1 MKIRIT
7 KKGLPK
13 AQWLNSQ
20 PGVQLQLPAGSQ
32 PNFAWMT
39 SQQMQNYL
47 MPAAPQTLPVNNTS
61 LPPDVIIPRNLYPAM
76 TDAEMAPP
84 EVLDEQNQASQPVD
98 IAATLGIGPKREA
111 WEIEQQK
118 KYDTDPKYALKF
130 DDSVGFGMLQS
141 YMDPKGLTSRKDLKK
156 YVNFFNNKYG
166 TKLKMPTYNPGLAK
180 TANAVSTGIGALA
193 FAGNAIDYLEA
204 NKKGKEWERFFRQ
217 RMMEPAPNTEFEG
230 IENINSGRMFEN
242 MLPKPNQGRFDYG
255 GIANNM
261 FDSMK
266 IRITSAPESMEYGGQ
281 SNFGLDLGR
290 RKIYTDMPE
299 SQAESVTSSVGAV
312 PRAMANIEAE
322 GGETVFGD
330 MDGDGSMEHMNIV
343 GKRHHNGGVPLNVP
357 EGSFIFSDTAKM
369 RIKDPAVLAM
379 FGKTVTKGNKGY
391 TPAEIAKQYNI
402 NKYKAVMEDPNADHV
417 AKATAQ
423 LMVNNYRKKLGGL
436 ALIQEEMKGFPQGI
450 PQVAE
455 AAIDKPMMAKFG
467 GYLPEYQKAGQAPP
481 VVPEAFRVIPLSPE
495 VQAALAELANR
506 QNPGGYYGQNDPGRY
521 FGQNTAVSTSDTK
534 SPQTLA
540 DMSDPEFQKYM
551 DLIAKYD
558 TKKSKDYRYVNSM
571 TDADAKEFARLATKF
586 GFKRKDDSGK
596 EQYRVVQGATP
607 DYNFTITGDDGKPKK
622 IGFFGGYRPQQYER
636 RVVEDVLGEDAV
648 KNMSELDIRKA
659 YFKELGV
666 DVSGISEDKLKDAK
680 KLYNDADFFRKTFY
694 PKFTQRF
701 GKDDY
706 RSQFGDD
713 LLIGAEHYDAY
724 RQKQKPQDTTVIGYI
739 CKGVADNGAPIVE
752 SSSFRDEAALAAAGA
767 SKSYQ
772 VAIMNCGK
780 DTDIDIDIIPGK
792 KRKSSDFLTPDKL
805 TLMAAAAIPP
815 KGYFPFVSD
824 MPFRPGQLALEDW
837 LSQAQNIQQG
847 YNTSAN
853 MLGTYNPG
861 TAMATNLSFLAGQA
875 GDQTAQAI
883 SQVGSR
889 NVDRFNQFANTETQ
903 RRQNVDAYNTSAR
916 DRRWDGYTVTK
927 QNLDNARR
935 RYLNTVTKAANNMW
949 ANRMYLD
956 MINSVNPFFNVDPRS
971 GLSYFTNDG
980 YTTKDLGRTGSGS
993 GGGIDWSEI
1002 SRGFQDAKNKF
1013 PGLTEEQYLRM
1024 TNPRTTSVDTNRDG
1038 LPDRTSTVNMGPMSY
1053 MSQMLPMYMAMS
1065 NIARS
1070 ANPFTGE

>member
-1 MKIRIT
+1 
-7 KKGLPK
+7 
-13 AQWLNSQ
+13 
-20 PGVQLQLPAGSQ
+20 
-32 PNFAWMT
+32 
-39 SQQMQNYL
+39 
-47 MPAAPQTLPVNNTS
+47 
-61 LPPDVIIPRNLYPAM
+61 
-76 TDAEMAPP
+76 
-84 EVLDEQNQASQPVD
+84 
-98 IAATLGIGPKREA
+98 
-111 WEIEQQK
+111 
-118 KYDTDPKYALKF
+118 
-130 DDSVGFGMLQS
+130 
-141 YMDPKGLTSRKDLKK
+141 
-156 YVNFFNNKYG
+156 
-166 TKLKMPTYNPGLAK
+166 
-180 TANAVSTGIGALA
+180 
-193 FAGNAIDYLEA
+193 
-204 NKKGKEWERFFRQ
+204 
-217 RMMEPAPNTEFEG
+217 
-230 IENINSGRMFEN
+230 
-242 MLPKPNQGRFDYG
+242 
-255 GIANNM
+255 
-261 FDSMK
+261 
-266 IRITSAPESMEYGGQ
+266 
-281 SNFGLDLGR
+281 
-290 RKIYTDMPE
+290 
-299 SQAESVTSSVGAV
+299 
-312 PRAMANIEAE
+312 
-322 GGETVFGD
+322 
-330 MDGDGSMEHMNIV
+330 MDGDGAMEHMNIV
-343 GKRHHNGGVPLNVP
+343 GKRHHSGGVPLNVP

-379 FGKTVTKGNKGY
+379 FGKTITKGNKGY
-391 TPAEIAKQYNI
+391 TPAQIAKQYNI

-455 AAIDKPMMAKFG
+455 ATMDKPMMAKFG
-467 GYLPEYQKAGQAPP
+467 GYLPEYQTGSQAPP
-481 VVPEAFRVIPLSPE
+481 FIPEAFRITPFTPE
-495 VQAALAELANR
+495 VQAALAEFASR
-506 QNPGGYYGQNDPGRY
+506 QNPGG
-521 FGQNTAVSTSDTK
+521 GQNTTVSASNTR
-534 SPQTLA
+534 SPQALA
-540 DMSDPEFQKYM
+540 DMSDPEFQKFM
-551 DLIAKYD
+551 DLVNKYD
-558 TKKSKDYRYVNSM
+558 NKQRKDASYINSM

-586 GFKRKDDSGK
+586 GFKRTDKDGK
-596 EQYRVVQGATP
+596 QQYKIVQGSTP
-607 DYNFTITGDDGKPKK
+607 DYNFTIKGKDGKPQK

-666 DVSGISEDKLKDAK
+666 DVSGMSDDQLKDPK
-680 KLYNDADFFRKTFY
+680 KLYTDANFFQNVFY

-706 RSQFGDD
+706 RSQLGDD

-724 RQKQKPQDTTVIGYI
+724 RKKEKSQDTTVIGYI
-739 CKGVADNGAPIVE
+739 CKGVSANGAPIVE

-772 VAIMNCGK
+772 VAIMNCGQ
-780 DTDIDIDIIPGK
+780 DGGGGGGDEIPGK
-792 KRKSSDFLTPDKL
+792 KKKRPDFLTPDKL

-837 LSQAQNIQQG
+837 LSQVQNIQQG

-861 TAMATNLSFLAGQA
+861 TAMASNLSFLAGQA

-916 DRRWDGYTVTK
+916 DKRWDGYTVTK

-935 RYLNTVTKAANNMW
+935 RYLNTVTKATNNMW

-980 YTTKDLGRTGSGS
+980 YSSKDLGRSSAGAGA
-993 GGGIDWSEI
+993 GGIDWSEI
-1002 SRGFQDAKNKF
+1002 SRGFQDAKGKF

-1070 ANPFTGE
+1070 ANPFTGQ

>member
-1 MKIRIT
+1 
-7 KKGLPK
+7 
-13 AQWLNSQ
+13 
-20 PGVQLQLPAGSQ
+20 
-32 PNFAWMT
+32 
-39 SQQMQNYL
+39 
-47 MPAAPQTLPVNNTS
+47 
-61 LPPDVIIPRNLYPAM
+61 
-76 TDAEMAPP
+76 
-84 EVLDEQNQASQPVD
+84 
-98 IAATLGIGPKREA
+98 
-111 WEIEQQK
+111 
-118 KYDTDPKYALKF
+118 
-130 DDSVGFGMLQS
+130 
-141 YMDPKGLTSRKDLKK
+141 
-156 YVNFFNNKYG
+156 
-166 TKLKMPTYNPGLAK
+166 
-180 TANAVSTGIGALA
+180 
-193 FAGNAIDYLEA
+193 
-204 NKKGKEWERFFRQ
+204 
-217 RMMEPAPNTEFEG
+217 
-230 IENINSGRMFEN
+230 
-242 MLPKPNQGRFDYG
+242 
-255 GIANNM
+255 
-261 FDSMK
+261 
-266 IRITSAPESMEYGGQ
+266 
-281 SNFGLDLGR
+281 
-290 RKIYTDMPE
+290 
-299 SQAESVTSSVGAV
+299 
-312 PRAMANIEAE
+312 
-322 GGETVFGD
+322 
-330 MDGDGSMEHMNIV
+330 
-343 GKRHHNGGVPLNVP
+343 
-357 EGSFIFSDTAKM
+357 
-369 RIKDPAVLAM
+369 
-379 FGKTVTKGNKGY
+379 
-391 TPAEIAKQYNI
+391 
-402 NKYKAVMEDPNADHV
+402 MEDPNADHV

-455 AAIDKPMMAKFG
+455 AATDKPMMAKFG
-467 GYLPEYQKAGQAPP
+467 GYLPEYQTGSQAPP
-481 VVPEAFRVIPLSPE
+481 FIPEAFRITPFTPE
-495 VQAALAELANR
+495 VQAALAEFASR
-506 QNPGGYYGQNDPGRY
+506 QNPGG
-521 FGQNTAVSTSDTK
+521 GQNTTVSASNTR
-534 SPQTLA
+534 SPQALA
-540 DMSDPEFQKYM
+540 DMSDPEFQKFM
-551 DLIAKYD
+551 DLVNKYD
-558 TKKSKDYRYVNSM
+558 NKQRKDASYINSM

-586 GFKRKDDSGK
+586 GFKRTDKDGK
-596 EQYRVVQGATP
+596 QQYRVVQGSTP
-607 DYNFTITGDDGKPKK
+607 DYNFTIKGKDGKPQK

-666 DVSGISEDKLKDAK
+666 DVSSMSDDQLKDSK
-680 KLYNDADFFRKTFY
+680 KLYTDANFFQNVFY

-706 RSQFGDD
+706 RSQLGDD

-724 RQKQKPQDTTVIGYI
+724 RKKEKSQDTTVIGYI
-739 CKGVADNGAPIVE
+739 CKGVSANGAPIVE

-772 VAIMNCGK
+772 VAIMNCGQ
-780 DTDIDIDIIPGK
+780 DGGGGGGDEIPGK
-792 KRKSSDFLTPDKL
+792 KKPPTDFMTPDKL

-837 LSQAQNIQQG
+837 LSQVQNIQQG

-861 TAMATNLSFLAGQA
+861 TAMASNLSFLAGQA

-916 DRRWDGYTVTK
+916 DKRWDGYTVTK

-935 RYLNTVTKAANNMW
+935 RYLNTVTKATNNMW

-980 YTTKDLGRTGSGS
+980 YSSKDLGRSSAGAGA
-993 GGGIDWSEI
+993 GGIDWSEI
-1002 SRGFQDAKNKF
+1002 SRGFQDAKGKF

-1024 TNPRTTSVDTNRDG
+1024 TNQRTTSVDTNRDG
-1038 LPDRTSTVNMGPMSY
+1038 LPDRTSTANMGPMSY

-1070 ANPFTGE
+1070 ANPFTGQ